1 MRVADLV
8 FVDEFGATTDMRR
21 THGRAAP
28 GERAVCRVPHGHWK
42 VVSTIAAM
50 TVDGVVAS
58 ASFAAATDGELFL
71 AFARGLAA
79 VLRPGQVVVL
89 DNLAAHKS
97 PAVARAIEAAGARRL
112 LLPPYSPDLNPIE
125 NAISKVK
132 GVLRTLARRTVDGL
146 LAGIGEALD
155 TITSGDAAAFIAHA
169 GYRDT
174 N

>member
-1 MRVADLV
+1 M
-8 FVDEFGATTDMRR
+8 
-21 THGRAAP
+21 
-28 GERAVCRVPHGHWK
+28 
-42 VVSTIAAM
+42 
-50 TVDGVVAS
+50 
-58 ASFAAATDGELFL
+58 
-71 AFARGLAA
+71 
-79 VLRPGQVVVL
+79 RPGQVVIL
-89 DNLAAHKS
+89 DNLGAHKS

-146 LAGIGEALD
+146 FAGIGEALASVTPD
-155 TITSGDAAAFIAHA
+155 DARAFIAHA

>member
-1 MRVADLV
+1 VSDLV
-8 FVDEFGATTDMRR
+8 FVDEFGATTQMQR
-21 THGRAAP
+21 THGRAPA
-28 GERAVCRVPHGHWK
+28 GERVVSRVPHGHWK

-58 ASFAAATDGELFL
+58 ASFDAATDGELFL
-71 AFARGLAA
+71 AFARDLAA

-89 DNLAAHKS
+89 DNLPAHKS
-97 PAVARAIEAAGARRL
+97 PAVAAAIEAAGARRL

-125 NAISKVK
+125 NAIAKVK
-132 GVLRTLARRTVDGL
+132 GVLRTMARRTVDGL
-146 LAGIGEALD
+146 FAGIGEALEAV
-155 TITSGDAAAFIAHA
+155 TPADARAFIAHA